1 METDRF
7 WEMNDVLFAID
18 QQTGAVNV
26 KDLSRQAG
34 VAFDDIRQALQEKSL
49 WQRLKQDIQAGIDHN
64 LTGTPGFV
72 IDGKVY
78 MGQVPADVFREYGL
92 SGAGKRK

>member
-34 VAFDDIRQALQEKSL
+34 VAFDDIRQALQDKNL
-49 WQRLKQDIQAGIDHN
+49 WHRLKQDIKAGIDHN

-92 SGAGKRK
+92 SGTEKGK